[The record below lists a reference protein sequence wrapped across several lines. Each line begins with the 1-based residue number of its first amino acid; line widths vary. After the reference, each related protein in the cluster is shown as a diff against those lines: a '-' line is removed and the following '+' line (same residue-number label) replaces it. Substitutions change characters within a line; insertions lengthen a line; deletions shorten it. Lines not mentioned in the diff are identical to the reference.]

1 MVLKKITITLSIEC
15 LKSFDI
21 QSLAVGVYEYDKL
34 TDSDFIKPKTN
45 EFKVIDYLKIEE
57 I

>member
-45 EFKVIDYLKIEE
+45 
-57 I
+57 